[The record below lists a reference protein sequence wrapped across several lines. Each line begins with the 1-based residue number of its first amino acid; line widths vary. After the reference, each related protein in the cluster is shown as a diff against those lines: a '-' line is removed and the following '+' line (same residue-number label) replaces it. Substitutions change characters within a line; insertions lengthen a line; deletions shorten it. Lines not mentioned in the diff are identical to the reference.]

1 MSSPR
6 QTEGHVLMP
15 MLAIG
20 SLALVLA
27 AGFGTLGF
35 MDRADDLIEAFLK
48 SGGLGGATKV
58 VPDWGIWLA
67 AAVGA
72 FGLSTSILAVPTN
85 WRRGILLVSALV
97 VMAGWAPVL
106 VLASYRPEVA
116 VPLLATFW
124 AGLCALVYASR
135 HHMPVDD

>member
-35 MDRADDLIEAFLK
+35 MGRADDLIEAFLK
-48 SGGLGGATKV
+48 SGGIGGATKALPGWAV
-58 VPDWGIWLA
+58 WLA
-67 AAVGA
+67 AGLGA
-72 FGLSTSILAVPTN
+72 FGLSAAILGVPGN
-85 WRRGILLVSALV
+85 WRRGVLLISALV

-106 VLASYRPEVA
+106 ALASFRSEAA